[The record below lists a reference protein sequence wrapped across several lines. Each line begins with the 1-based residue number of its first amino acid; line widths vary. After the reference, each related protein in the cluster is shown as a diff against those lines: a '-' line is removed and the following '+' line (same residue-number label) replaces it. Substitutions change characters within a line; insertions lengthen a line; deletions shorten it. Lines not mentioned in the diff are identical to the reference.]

1 MASTK
6 KDSVQVFQDLY
17 LRHPMGSKT
26 IRSTLLQAAAGRW
39 IHSAH
44 KEEKIR
50 HTAGGQLIDVIA
62 FERPTTEGFPGVTLW
77 MLEDGKDGYKV
88 SNVVPI
94 QLGQLGVAGYN
105 AALVDFA
112 STVVSPVIKSSG
124 IELVLTS
131 ADQSI
136 EDWTD
141 PATASALSRFSSLAN
156 KSTGRSH
163 PLDEERWLDFIIS
176 AHHGG
181 RPLDPEQLSRWL
193 IEVERW
199 SDDIA
204 HDLASD
210 YSMGMALLARY
221 DRTR

>member
-1 MASTK
+1 MASNK

-26 IRSTLLQAAAGRW
+26 IRRTLLQVAAGHW
-39 IHSAH
+39 IHSEV
-44 KEEKIR
+44 KEESIR
-50 HTAGGQLIDVIA
+50 DTSGGKLVDAIA
-62 FERPTTEGFPGVTLW
+62 FERPATKELPGVTLW
-77 MLEDGKDGYKV
+77 MFEDDKGGYKV

-94 QLGQLGVAGYN
+94 QQGQLSVTVYN
-105 AALVDFA
+105 AALADFV

-131 ADQSI
+131 ADQTI

-141 PATASALSRFSSLAN
+141 PETASALKRFSSLAN

-163 PLDEERWLDFIIS
+163 PLDEERWLDFIIF

-181 RPLDPEQLSRWL
+181 RRLDPQQLSRWL

-199 SDDIA
+199 SEDIA

-210 YSMGMALLARY
+210 YSMGLALLDRY
-221 DRTR
+221 DRKI

>member
-6 KDSVQVFQDLY
+6 NDSVQVFQDLY

-26 IRSTLLQAAAGRW
+26 IRSALLQAAAGHW
-39 IHSAH
+39 IHSEL
-44 KEEKIR
+44 KEENIR
-50 HTAGGQLIDVIA
+50 DTAGGQLVDVIA
-62 FERPTTEGFPGVTLW
+62 FERPATKGLPGVTLW
-77 MLEDGKDGYKV
+77 MFEDDKGGYKV

-94 QLGQLGVAGYN
+94 QQGQLGVAGYN
-105 AALVDFA
+105 AALGDFA
-112 STVVSPVIKSSG
+112 STVVSPMIKSSG

-131 ADQSI
+131 TDQTI

-141 PATASALSRFSSLAN
+141 HDTASALKRFSSLAN

-204 HDLASD
+204 HDLASE
-210 YSMGMALLARY
+210 YSMGMALLDRY

>member
-1 MASTK
+1 MASINK
-6 KDSVQVFQDLY
+6 ESVQVFQDLY

-26 IRSTLLQAAAGRW
+26 IRGALLQATAGHW
-39 IHSAH
+39 IHNDL
-44 KEEKIR
+44 KEESIR
-50 HTAGGQLIDVIA
+50 DTSVGQLVDVIA
-62 FERPTTEGFPGVTLW
+62 FERPATKGLPGVTLW
-77 MLEDGKDGYKV
+77 MFEDGQGGYKV

-94 QLGQLGVAGYN
+94 QQGQLDVAGYN

-112 STVVSPVIKSSG
+112 TTVISPVIKSSG

-131 ADQSI
+131 ADQTI

-141 PATASALSRFSSLAN
+141 LATASALKRFSSLAN

-204 HDLASD
+204 HDLVSE
-210 YSMGMALLARY
+210 YSIGMALLDRY

>member
-1 MASTK
+1 
-6 KDSVQVFQDLY
+6 
-17 LRHPMGSKT
+17 
-26 IRSTLLQAAAGRW
+26 
-39 IHSAH
+39 
-44 KEEKIR
+44 
-50 HTAGGQLIDVIA
+50 
-62 FERPTTEGFPGVTLW
+62 
-77 MLEDGKDGYKV
+77 ML
-88 SNVVPI
+88 
-94 QLGQLGVAGYN
+94 
-105 AALVDFA
+105 
-112 STVVSPVIKSSG
+112 KSSG

-131 ADQSI
+131 TDQTI

-141 PATASALSRFSSLAN
+141 HDTASALKRFSSLAN

-181 RPLDPEQLSRWL
+181 RSLDPEQLSRWL

-204 HDLASD
+204 HDLASE
-210 YSMGMALLARY
+210 YSMGMALLDRY

>member
-6 KDSVQVFQDLY
+6 KDRVQVFQDLY
-17 LRHPMGSKT
+17 LRHPLGSKT
-26 IRSTLLQAAAGRW
+26 IRSALLQAAAGRW
-39 IHSAH
+39 IHSDL
-44 KEEKIR
+44 KEENIR
-50 HTAGGQLIDVIA
+50 DTAGGHLGDVIA
-62 FERPTTEGFPGVTLW
+62 FERPATEVLPGVTLW
-77 MLEDGKDGYKV
+77 MFEDGEGYKV

-94 QLGQLGVAGYN
+94 NQGQLGVAGYN

-112 STVVSPVIKSSG
+112 STVVSPVIKASG

-131 ADQSI
+131 EDQTI

-141 PATASALSRFSSLAN
+141 AATATALKRFSSLAN

-163 PLDEERWLDFIIS
+163 PLDEQRWLDFIIS

-181 RPLDPEQLSRWL
+181 RPLDPEQLCRWL

-199 SDDIA
+199 SDEIA
-204 HDLASD
+204 HELASD
-210 YSMGMALLARY
+210 YSMGMELLDRY

>member
-1 MASTK
+1 MPSTK
-6 KDSVQVFQDLY
+6 KNSVQVFQDLY

-26 IRSTLLQAAAGRW
+26 IRSALLQAATGRW
-39 IHSAH
+39 IHSDL
-44 KEEKIR
+44 KEESISD
-50 HTAGGQLIDVIA
+50 TAGGQLVDVIA
-62 FERPTTEGFPGVTLW
+62 FERTAIKGLPVVTLW
-77 MLEDGKDGYKV
+77 MFEDGKGGYKV

-94 QLGQLGVAGYN
+94 QQGQLGVAGYN

-112 STVVSPVIKSSG
+112 STVVSPIIKSSG

-131 ADQSI
+131 ADQTI
-136 EDWTD
+136 EGWTD
-141 PATASALSRFSSLAN
+141 LATASALKRFSSLAN

-163 PLDEERWLDFIIS
+163 PLDDERWLDFIIS

-181 RPLDPEQLSRWL
+181 RPLDTEQLSRWL

-210 YSMGMALLARY
+210 YSMGIALLDRFN
-221 DRTR
+221 RTR

>member
-1 MASTK
+1 MASQK
-6 KDSVQVFQDLY
+6 KDCVQVFQDLY

-26 IRSTLLQAAAGRW
+26 IRSALLKAATGRW
-39 IHSAH
+39 IHSDL
-44 KEEKIR
+44 KEKSIR
-50 HTAGGQLIDVIA
+50 DTTGGQPVDVMA
-62 FERPTTEGFPGVTLW
+62 FERPATQELQGVTLW
-77 MLEDGKDGYKV
+77 MFEDDKGGYKV

-94 QLGQLGVAGYN
+94 QQGELGVAGYN
-105 AALVDFA
+105 AALADFE
-112 STVVSPVIKSSG
+112 STVVSPIIRSSG
-124 IELVLTS
+124 IELVLDSATS
-131 ADQSI
+131 
-136 EDWTD
+136 
-141 PATASALSRFSSLAN
+141 SALKRFSSLAN

-176 AHHGG
+176 AHRGG
-181 RPLDPEQLSRWL
+181 RPLDPEQLLRWL

-210 YSMGMALLARY
+210 YSMGMELLDRY

>member
-26 IRSTLLQAAAGRW
+26 IRSALLQAAAGRW
-39 IHSAH
+39 FHSDL
-44 KEEKIR
+44 KEVNIR
-50 HTAGGQLIDVIA
+50 DTAGGHLVDVIA
-62 FERPTTEGFPGVTLW
+62 FERSATEGLPGVTLW
-77 MLEDGKDGYKV
+77 MFEDGEGYKV

-94 QLGQLGVAGYN
+94 NQGQLGVAGYN

-112 STVVSPVIKSSG
+112 STVVSPVIKSPG

-131 ADQSI
+131 ADQTI

-141 PATASALSRFSSLAN
+141 LATASALKRFSSLAN

-199 SDDIA
+199 SDEIA
-204 HDLASD
+204 YELTSE
-210 YSMGMALLARY
+210 YSMGMELLNRY